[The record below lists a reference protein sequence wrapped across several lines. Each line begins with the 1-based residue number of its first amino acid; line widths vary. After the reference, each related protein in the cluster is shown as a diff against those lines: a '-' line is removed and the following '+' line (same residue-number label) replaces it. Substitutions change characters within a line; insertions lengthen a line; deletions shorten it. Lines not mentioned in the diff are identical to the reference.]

1 MSSKTYLTYKPYRDF
16 FNDLMN
22 FIFASDCRVCKNL
35 LSSLEEKYICK
46 DCFSKIEFIKP
57 PYCDKCG
64 KILVE
69 SFKRIEKPLCRDCSS
84 HKRHFYKARALG
96 IYEGILREGI
106 HILKFEKKVGIHKPL
121 GDLMVRYL
129 KEQQRNLIS
138 RIDFLIPVP
147 LHRKRLKS
155 RGFNQAQLLCEYI
168 EKHLNLPVNLDLKRI
183 RWTTPQMN
191 LGRQER
197 LQNIKGAFEIRNK
210 GTISEKQI
218 LLVDD
223 IFTTGATVEECSKVL
238 LKAGAKQVSVL
249 TLARGR

>member
-1 MSSKTYLTYKPYRDF
+1 
-16 FNDLMN
+16 MN

-46 DCFSKIEFIKP
+46 DCFSKIEFITS

-69 SFKRIEKPLCRDCSS
+69 SFKEIEKPICKDCYSL
-84 HKRHFYKARALG
+84 KRYFYEARAVS
-96 IYEGILREGI
+96 IYEGALREGI

-121 GDLMVRYL
+121 GDLLVRYL
-129 KEQQRNLIS
+129 KEQQEDLIS

-147 LHRKRLKS
+147 LHRKRFNS
-155 RGFNQAQLLCEYI
+155 RGFNQAQLLCDYI
-168 EKHLNLPVNLDLKRI
+168 EKHLNLPVILDLQRI

-191 LGRQER
+191 LGRSER
-197 LQNIKGAFEIRNK
+197 LQNIKGAFEVKNK
-210 GTISEKQI
+210 DTISGKQI

-223 IFTTGATVEECSKVL
+223 IFTTGATVNECSRVL
-238 LKAGAKQVSVL
+238 IKAGAKQVSVL